1 MTDRLPNYE
10 ILALRFA
17 HAEGR
22 SAKQNFL
29 MDGHDLPTA
38 MAFYIWAIRDPESGR
53 VIVVDTGFSPESG
66 QKRGRDFLH
75 QPADVLKMAG
85 IDPAQVGDAVI
96 THMHWDHS
104 GNTGMLPQATFHLQ
118 DKEMA
123 YATGRHMTHP
133 FFSKSNQVEDVVAM
147 VHKVYGGRVRFHD
160 GDGTVAPG
168 VTVHLIGGHTDGTQ
182 VVRVHTARGW
192 VVLASD
198 AAHYW
203 KNIHERNPFP
213 KVSDI
218 GKTIDGFRLV
228 EEMADGIDFIIP
240 GHDPEVLTRFPRLNG
255 NADIVRV
262 DLAPLP

>member
-1 MTDRLPNYE
+1 MTADLPNYE
-10 ILALRFA
+10 VLALRFA

-53 VIVVDTGFSPESG
+53 TIVVDTGFSAESAK
-66 QKRGRDFLH
+66 KRKRDFLH
-75 QPADVLKMAG
+75 QPADILKLAG
-85 IDPAQVGDAVI
+85 IDPDTVGDAII

-104 GNTGMLPQATFHLQ
+104 GNTGILPQATFHLQ

-133 FFSKSNQVEDVVAM
+133 FFSGSNQVEDVVAM

-160 GDGTVAPG
+160 GSGTVAPG

-203 KNIHERNPFP
+203 KNIHDRNPFP

-240 GHDPEVLTRFPRLNG
+240 GHDPEVLARFPRLDG
-255 NADIVRV
+255 HADMVRV
-262 DLAPLP
+262 DLAPIA